1 MTLERSHEIETEKAL
16 PSRGV
21 TVVVAV
27 ALGVVAAV
35 ASYSAVQSAP
45 RKAFNHAK
53 LVTVY
58 VVNGSVP
65 RQESVASAYSQGLIS
80 RALIPTQYVPSGAVR
95 NLSAVGD
102 RVAGTELVSGQV
114 LVGGMLVSA
123 ADNPGQAADAVPAGD
138 VAVSVSVD
146 PAAAVGGAVQP
157 GDHVDILV
165 DSAGTQETYLF
176 QSVPVL
182 AVGTK
187 LVPTPGTTPNV
198 KAADVITFALPPA
211 EAAHIP
217 PTKSDGGPITQGV
230 YLALESP
237 GNTPTS
243 VTTVNVS
250 QLIPGAS
257 SSAAV
262 PAGTGT
268 SGPRSPTTT
277 VPKGPQH
284 YEPTP

>member
-1 MTLERSHEIETEKAL
+1 L

-21 TVVVAV
+21 TVLVAV
-27 ALGVVAAV
+27 VLGVVAAV

-45 RKAFNHAK
+45 RKAFSHAK

-65 RQESVASAYSQGLIS
+65 REESVASAYSQGLIS
-80 RALIPTQYVPSGAVR
+80 SALIPTQYVPSGAVR
-95 NLSAVGD
+95 DLTAVGD
-102 RVAGTELVSGQV
+102 RVAGTELASGQV
-114 LVGGMLVSA
+114 LVNGMLVSA
-123 ADNPGQAADAVPAGD
+123 ENNPGQAADAVPAGD
-138 VAVSVSVD
+138 VAVSVSVN
-146 PAAAVGGAVQP
+146 PAAGVGGAVQP
-157 GDHVDILV
+157 GDRVDILV
-165 DSAGTQETYLF
+165 DAAGTQETYLF

-217 PTKSDGGPITQGV
+217 PTKSDSGPITQGV
-230 YLALESP
+230 YLALDSP
-237 GNTPTS
+237 GNKPTS
-243 VTTVNVS
+243 VSTVNLS
-250 QLIPGAS
+250 DLIPGAT

-268 SGPRSPTTT
+268 SGSPSATTT
-277 VPKGPQH
+277 VPKGPQR